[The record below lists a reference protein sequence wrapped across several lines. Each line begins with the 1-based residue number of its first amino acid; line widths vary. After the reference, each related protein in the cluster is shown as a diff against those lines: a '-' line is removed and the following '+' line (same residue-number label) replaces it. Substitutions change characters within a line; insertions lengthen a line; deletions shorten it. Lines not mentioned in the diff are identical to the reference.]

1 MDDKLTVILPIRF
14 SPNQRKALTTYATNA
29 RLSEG
34 EAVRLALTKFL
45 RGKHSHTADHNQT
58 NRRTHGRKETAPAL

>member
-14 SPNQRKALTTYATNA
+14 SPNQRKALTTYANSA

-34 EAVRLALTKFL
+34 EAVRIALTKFL
-45 RGKHSHTADHNQT
+45 RGKHSQPADRNQT
-58 NRRTHGRKETAPAL
+58 RRTNGRKETATAL